1 MEKSRQEARR
11 VKWENTHMDRDLSSF
26 FRLKH
31 AHFDANSAAVAA
43 AAAADRFVYHP
54 NSDTLISNAYSAAA
68 NQIIDLGSSPRRV
81 CVSQLSFPDGGI
93 PMPFKGRNSQLGI
106 YT

>member
-11 VKWENTHMDRDLSSF
+11 VKGENTHMDRDLSSF
-26 FRLKH
+26 FQLKH

-43 AAAADRFVYHP
+43 VAADRFVYHP

-68 NQIIDLGSSPRRV
+68 NQIIDLGSSSRRV
-81 CVSQLSFPDGGI
+81 CVTTFISRR
-93 PMPFKGRNSQLGI
+93 RNSHALQG
-106 YT
+106 T